1 MPQPV
6 RVDRGDFKMHRFAV
20 AALLLVSTSPA
31 LAAPRNAED
40 AEIARLADKLNDP
53 RMQSSMSGIMV
64 AMADMFMDLRVDKL
78 RAAIARI
85 DPDSRS
91 DRDWDGARTLGDV
104 IARDDPNF
112 RDKIED
118 GSRMAVGTMGAK
130 AGTMA
135 KMMPEL
141 RQMGERMGR
150 DMEKAMRNL
159 PRD

>member
-1 MPQPV
+1 
-6 RVDRGDFKMHRFAV
+6 MHRFMAV
-20 AALLLVSTSPA
+20 AALLLVSASPA
-31 LAAPRNAED
+31 LADSRNRED
-40 AEIARLADKLNDP
+40 AEMARVADKLNDP
-53 RMQSSMSGIMV
+53 RTQSAMSGMMV

-112 RDKIED
+112 REKLAD
-118 GSRMAVGTMGAK
+118 GSRMAVGTMGAM

-135 KMMPEL
+135 EMMPEL

>member
-1 MPQPV
+1 
-6 RVDRGDFKMHRFAV
+6 MHRFAV

-31 LAAPRNAED
+31 LADSRNRED
-40 AEIARLADKLNDP
+40 AEMARMADKLNDP
-53 RMQSSMSGIMV
+53 RTQSAMSGMMV

-91 DRDWDGARTLGDV
+91 DRDRDGARTLGDV

-112 RDKIED
+112 REKLAD
-118 GSRMAVGTMGAK
+118 GSRMAVGSMGAM

-135 KMMPEL
+135 DMLPQL
-141 RQMGERMGR
+141 RAMGERMGR
-150 DMEKAMRNL
+150 DMEKAMKRL

>member
-1 MPQPV
+1 
-6 RVDRGDFKMHRFAV
+6 MHRFAV

-40 AEIARLADKLNDP
+40 AEMARLADKLNDP

-78 RAAIARI
+78 REAIARI
-85 DPDSRS
+85 DPQSRS

-112 RDKIED
+112 REKLAD
-118 GSRMAVGTMGAK
+118 GSRMAVGTMGAM
-130 AGTMA
+130 AGSMA
-135 KMMPEL
+135 EMIPEL
-141 RQMGERMGR
+141 RQMGERMGKS
-150 DMEKAMRNL
+150 MEKAMRNL

>member
-1 MPQPV
+1 
-6 RVDRGDFKMHRFAV
+6 MHRFAV

-40 AEIARLADKLNDP
+40 AEMARLADKLNDP

-78 RAAIARI
+78 REAIARI
-85 DPDSRS
+85 DPQSRS

-118 GSRMAVGTMGAK
+118 GSRMAVGTMGAM
-130 AGTMA
+130 AGSMA
-135 KMMPEL
+135 EMMPEL
-141 RQMGERMGR
+141 RQMGERMGKS
-150 DMEKAMRNL
+150 MEKAMRNL

>member
-1 MPQPV
+1 
-6 RVDRGDFKMHRFAV
+6 MHRFAV

-31 LAAPRNAED
+31 LAAPRNSED
-40 AEIARLADKLNDP
+40 AEMARLADKLNDP

-118 GSRMAVGTMGAK
+118 GSRMAVGTMGAM
-130 AGTMA
+130 AGSMA
-135 KMMPEL
+135 EMMPEL
-141 RQMGERMGR
+141 RQMGERMGKS
-150 DMEKAMRNL
+150 MENAMRNL
-159 PRD
+159 PRN